1 MIGFVWAAIGAIF
14 GAGAVYGRMKNDNAR
29 TRADLNGLGK
39 KYGRLVGLMIR
50 WADTDQKRNQ
60 LADTVTPQ

>member
-1 MIGFVWAAIGAIF
+1 MIGFAWAAIGAIF
-14 GAGAVYGRMKNDNAR
+14 GAGAVYGKMRNDSAR

-39 KYGRLVGLMIR
+39 KYGRLVALMIR
-50 WADTDQKRNQ
+50 WADTEKKRDQ